1 MGVHEYFLLQ
11 TPRRRKGKGESSDD
25 SSKSNVD
32 ASGQDK
38 QMKKP
43 VSSKKEAS
51 SHEIKDDETQIKNP
65 TVQDQN
71 KKQKSSSHTDSD
83 SSASKGNK
91 NVHSKKTE
99 RAKESTLPVDQVVSE
114 DEGVR
119 TRSSR
124 SNDAR
129 KHNDQKQTGTGK
141 NGNINENFRRT

>member
-1 MGVHEYFLLQ
+1 MGIHEYFLLQ
-11 TPRRRKGKGESSDD
+11 TPRRRKEKGESSDD
-25 SSKSNVD
+25 SSKPNVD
-32 ASGQDK
+32 ALSHDK
-38 QMKKP
+38 QLKKP
-43 VSSKKEAS
+43 S

-83 SSASKGNK
+83 SSASKDNK

-99 RAKESTLPVDQVVSE
+99 RAKESTLLVDQVVSE

-141 NGNINENFRRT
+141 NENINENFRRT